1 MDHPVIREIEATGYP
16 MGYKE
21 QEHLG
26 IDALGTEIM
35 EGDVLFRL
43 YDEVFVESEISY
55 DAVDV
60 LKTLGATREIAR

>member
-26 IDALGTEIM
+26 IDALGTEII

-60 LKTLGATREIAR
+60 LKTLGATREIAK

>member
-60 LKTLGATREIAR
+60 LKTLGATREIAK